1 MHLENLNLPAVLVAA
16 LIGFVVGGLWYGPLF
31 GAAWMRSIGL
41 DPAMARNAP
50 RPGMKRIFGFSFILQ
65 WVMALNLA
73 LFMQGTIGAEN
84 GAFYGLHVGLFLIA
98 AALTINPLFEG
109 RPRSYIAIN
118 AGYWVVTLTAM
129 GLVLGVW
136 R

>member
-73 LFMQGTIGAEN
+73 LFMQGTIGA
-84 GAFYGLHVGLFLIA
+84 FLIA
-98 AALTINPLFEG
+98 AALTINALFEG

-129 GLVLGVW
+129 GLVLGAW